1 MYKCIRCTDD
11 VALLAEAEKH
21 IKKMMGTLERY
32 LEEKGLEVTQG
43 RRR

>member
-1 MYKCIRCTDD
+1 MYKCVHRADD

-32 LEEKGLEVTQG
+32 LEEKGLEITQG